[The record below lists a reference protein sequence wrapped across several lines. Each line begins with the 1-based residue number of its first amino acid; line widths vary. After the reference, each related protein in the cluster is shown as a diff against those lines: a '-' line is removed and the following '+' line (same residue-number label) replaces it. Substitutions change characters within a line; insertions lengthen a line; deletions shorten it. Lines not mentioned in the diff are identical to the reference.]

1 MKFTNKVYDVV
12 KWIVVIA
19 LPAIAAAYSA
29 LGGVWN
35 FPYAEQV
42 VTTINILATFLGALI
57 CVSTVNY
64 NKDEQKNEKDKEAT

>member
-1 MKFTNKVYDVV
+1 MKYTNKVYDVV

-64 NKDEQKNEKDKEAT
+64 NKDEKKKEKDKEAT

>member
-64 NKDEQKNEKDKEAT
+64 NKDEKKEKDKEAT

>member
-19 LPAIAAAYSA
+19 LPAIAAAHSA

-64 NKDEQKNEKDKEAT
+64 NKDEKKKEKDKEAT

>member
-19 LPAIAAAYSA
+19 LPAIAAAYRA
-29 LGGVWN
+29 LGGVWHV
-35 FPYAEQV
+35 PYAEQV

-64 NKDEQKNEKDKEAT
+64 NKDEKKKEKDKEAT

>member
-64 NKDEQKNEKDKEAT
+64 NKDEKKKEKDKEAT

>member
-64 NKDEQKNEKDKEAT
+64 NKDEKKKEKNNEAT

>member
-1 MKFTNKVYDVV
+1 MKFTNKVYDVL

-35 FPYAEQV
+35 LPYVEQV
-42 VTTINILATFLGALI
+42 VTTINIIATFLGALI

-64 NKDEQKNEKDKEAT
+64 NKEQENKVE

>member
-1 MKFTNKVYDVV
+1 MKFTNKVYDVL

-35 FPYAEQV
+35 LPYAEQV
-42 VTTINILATFLGALI
+42 VTTINIVATFLGALI

-64 NKDEQKNEKDKEAT
+64 NKEQENKAE

>member
-1 MKFTNKVYDVV
+1 MKFTNKVYDVL

-35 FPYAEQV
+35 LPYSEQV
-42 VTTINILATFLGALI
+42 VTTINIIATFLGALI

-64 NKDEQKNEKDKEAT
+64 NKEQENKAE

>member
-64 NKDEQKNEKDKEAT
+64 NKDEKKKEKYKKAT